1 MDRIV
6 DHVLAFEGDG
16 KIRDFVGNFSEYR
29 EARSREEA
37 LEKNTAVKSE
47 PVKETP
53 AVTENTSSNSQKEN

>member
-29 EARSREEA
+29 EAKSREDA
-37 LEKNTAVKSE
+37 LEKNMR
-47 PVKETP
+47 
-53 AVTENTSSNSQKEN
+53 